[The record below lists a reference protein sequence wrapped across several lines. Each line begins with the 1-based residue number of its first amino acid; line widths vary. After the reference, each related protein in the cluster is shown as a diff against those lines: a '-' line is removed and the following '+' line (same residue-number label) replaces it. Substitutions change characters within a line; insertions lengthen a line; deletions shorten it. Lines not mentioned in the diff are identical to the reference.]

1 MRATSPITGVY
12 SGLPALGTNVYPGL
26 PALGTKVYPGLAAP
40 VARAYTF
47 RCEGEMKEITQPFV
61 TKMKRYQDAD
71 RMQFVKNVLQIW
83 KVNGP
88 LNLQHIQYVGF

>member
-47 RCEGEMKEITQPFV
+47 RCDYEGLSLADIGEKLFSGKYEISIIIV
-61 TKMKRYQDAD
+61 ES
-71 RMQFVKNVLQIW
+71 I
-83 KVNGP
+83 
-88 LNLQHIQYVGF
+88 